1 MRLPLRP
8 LPFPTAV
15 SLSPGCSCL
24 MAPMAVALILGWWLV
39 AASRAQQLPQPSL
52 SLHPSQGVSLGDTVT
67 LRCHLPRMAAWVQL
81 WLNGTL
87 RFDKEKDKEQDAA
100 EFSFAVTNLEDAGT
114 YQCRYQVSEP
124 LWTSNQSDPVE
135 LVLTGAKEWSH
146 GNLLVAVL
154 RGCAAVLVFSLGL
167 YFVLDARSLWT
178 RRDESAGVT
187 PEMPESKQFQDV
199 TLMGRCCQIPSV
211 WKGAEVTSQ
220 LSPRKKFLTQA
231 AKRLPSI
238 AEIFDDTGC
247 RSSL

>member
-1 MRLPLRP
+1 
-8 LPFPTAV
+8 
-15 SLSPGCSCL
+15 
-24 MAPMAVALILGWWLV
+24 MAVALILGWWLV

-81 WLNGTL
+81 WLNGIL

-100 EFSFAVTNLEDAGT
+100 EFSFAVTNLEDAWT

-135 LVLTGAKEWSH
+135 LVLTGAKGRSH
-146 GNLLVAVL
+146 GDLVVAVL

-178 RRDESAGVT
+178 WRDESAVVA
-187 PEMPESKQFQDV
+187 PEMPKSVQLQGPSRDSEDL
-199 TLMGRCCQIPSV
+199 TYTEMPAAIPCSQSP
-211 WKGAEVTSQ
+211 TSPTAPQ
-220 LSPRKKFLTQA
+220 SPVIYTTVSTD
-231 AKRLPSI
+231 LP
-238 AEIFDDTGC
+238 
-247 RSSL
+247 R

>member
-1 MRLPLRP
+1 
-8 LPFPTAV
+8 
-15 SLSPGCSCL
+15 

-39 AASRAQQLPQPSL
+39 AASRARQLPQPSL

-135 LVLTGAKEWSH
+135 LVLTAWASTLSSMPAASGH
-146 GNLLVAVL
+146 GEM
-154 RGCAAVLVFSLGL
+154 RVLVSPLRCPSQCNSRGPPGT
-167 YFVLDARSLWT
+167 AR
-178 RRDESAGVT
+178 
-187 PEMPESKQFQDV
+187 
-199 TLMGRCCQIPSV
+199 I
-211 WKGAEVTSQ
+211 
-220 LSPRKKFLTQA
+220 
-231 AKRLPSI
+231 
-238 AEIFDDTGC
+238 
-247 RSSL
+247 

>member
-52 SLHPSQGVSLGDTVT
+52 SLHPSQGVSMGDTVT
-67 LRCHLPRMAAWVQL
+67 LRCHLPLMAAWVQL

-114 YQCRYQVSEP
+114 YQCWYQVSEP
-124 LWTSNQSDPVE
+124 LWTTNQSDPVE
-135 LVLTGAKEWSH
+135 LVLTGATGRSH
-146 GNLLVAVL
+146 GNLVEAVL

-187 PEMPESKQFQDV
+187 PEMPESVQLQGPSRDSEDL
-199 TLMGRCCQIPSV
+199 TYAEMPAAIPCPQPP
-211 WKGAEVTSQ
+211 TSPTAPQ
-220 LSPRKKFLTQA
+220 SPVIYTTVSTD
-231 AKRLPSI
+231 LPH
-238 AEIFDDTGC
+238 
-247 RSSL
+247 

>member
-1 MRLPLRP
+1 
-8 LPFPTAV
+8 
-15 SLSPGCSCL
+15 
-24 MAPMAVALILGWWLV
+24 MAPTVVALILGWWLV

-87 RFDKEKDKEQDAA
+87 RFKKEKDKEQDAA

-135 LVLTGAKEWSH
+135 LVLTGPQCQPWVELSRHPCPVMGTPNHSEPTGAKGRFH
-146 GNLLVAVL
+146 GNLVVAVL

-167 YFVLDARSLWT
+167 YFVFDARSLWT
-178 RRDESAGVT
+178 WRDESAGVT
-187 PEMPESKQFQDV
+187 PEMHKSVQLQGPSRDSEDL
-199 TLMGRCCQIPSV
+199 TYTEMPAAIPC
-211 WKGAEVTSQ
+211 SQ
-220 LSPRKKFLTQA
+220 PPTYPTAPQSPVIYITVSTD
-231 AKRLPSI
+231 LP
-238 AEIFDDTGC
+238 
-247 RSSL
+247 R

>member
-24 MAPMAVALILGWWLV
+24 TAPMAVALILGWWLA
-39 AASRAQQLPQPSL
+39 AASRAQQTLPQPSL

-135 LVLTGAKEWSH
+135 LVLTGATGRSH
-146 GNLLVAVL
+146 GNLVEAVL

-178 RRDESAGVT
+178 WRDESAGVT
-187 PEMPESKQFQDV
+187 PEMPESVQFQGPSRDSEDL
-199 TLMGRCCQIPSV
+199 TYTEMPAAIPCSQPP
-211 WKGAEVTSQ
+211 TSPTAPQ
-220 LSPRKKFLTQA
+220 SPVIYTTVSTD
-231 AKRLPSI
+231 LP
-238 AEIFDDTGC
+238 
-247 RSSL
+247 R

>member
-15 SLSPGCSCL
+15 SLSPSCSCL
-24 MAPMAVALILGWWLV
+24 IAAMAVALILGWWLV

-135 LVLTGAKEWSH
+135 LVLTEPTGAKGRSH
-146 GNLLVAVL
+146 GNLVVAVL

-178 RRDESAGVT
+178 WRDESAGVT
-187 PEMPESKQFQDV
+187 PEMHKSVQFQGPSRDSEDL
-199 TLMGRCCQIPSV
+199 TYAEMPAAIPCSQSP
-211 WKGAEVTSQ
+211 TSPTAPQ
-220 LSPRKKFLTQA
+220 SPVIYTTVSTD
-231 AKRLPSI
+231 LP
-238 AEIFDDTGC
+238 
-247 RSSL
+247 R